1 MAGKVAAM
9 LFEPMRAGL
18 KNEVEWFHHNS
29 KTKPGTLARLGETG
43 EGLAAFGRGFI
54 GMSDD
59 YSRQPNNNVSNSGRS
74 QMMP

>member
-43 EGLAAFGRGFI
+43 FTSFG
-54 GMSDD
+54 SNTL
-59 YSRQPNNNVSNSGRS
+59 PNLLCTVS
-74 QMMP
+74 P